1 MKEYASFQ
9 LKHLFQSFALA
20 GAFVCLC
27 CGCQTSVSNPNLAS
41 QAAPPPRAT
50 LAPGDVI
57 KLTFTGTPELN
68 QSQRIRVDGKL
79 SLPLIGEVGAAGKTI
94 TALQGELSELYK
106 PQLKNSDVLVTL
118 ESAPTQVVISGAVVK
133 PTKIA
138 FEKPT
143 TVFEAIMEA
152 GGASPYGNL
161 KNVRLIR
168 TVNGVQQS
176 QSLDLSRTL
185 KGEATKP
192 FYVRDGDVIYV
203 PQSMF

>member
-1 MKEYASFQ
+1 MTRSSRTC
-9 LKHLFQSFALA
+9 LNPLFQTIVLSALIIW
-20 GAFVCLC
+20 LST
-27 CGCQTSVSNPNLAS
+27 GCQTSVSNATLAS
-41 QAAPPPRAT
+41 QAAPPARTT

-79 SLPLIGEVGAAGKTI
+79 SLPLVGEVHAAGKTV
-94 TALQGELSELYK
+94 TGLQGELSQLYK
-106 PQLKNSDVLVTL
+106 SQLKNSDVLVTL

-152 GGASPYGNL
+152 GGANPYGNL

-176 QSLDLSRTL
+176 QSLDLSPTL
-185 KGEATKP
+185 KGAATKP
-192 FYVRDGDVIYV
+192 FYVGDGDVIYV

>member
-1 MKEYASFQ
+1 MTQSTKTRVKFVFQ
-9 LKHLFQSFALA
+9 IIALSGLNVWLSA
-20 GAFVCLC
+20 
-27 CGCQTSVSNPNLAS
+27 GCQTSVSSANLAS
-41 QAAPPPRAT
+41 QSAPPTRVT

-68 QSQRIRVDGKL
+68 QAQRIRVDGKL
-79 SLPLIGEVGAAGKTI
+79 SLPLIGEVSAAGKTV
-94 TALQGELSELYK
+94 TGLQGELSQLYK

-143 TVFEAIMEA
+143 TVLEAIMEA

-168 TVNGVQQS
+168 MVNGVHQS

-185 KGEATKP
+185 KGE
-192 FYVRDGDVIYV
+192 
-203 PQSMF
+203 

>member
-1 MKEYASFQ
+1 
-9 LKHLFQSFALA
+9 
-20 GAFVCLC
+20 
-27 CGCQTSVSNPNLAS
+27 
-41 QAAPPPRAT
+41 
-50 LAPGDVI
+50 
-57 KLTFTGTPELN
+57 
-68 QSQRIRVDGKL
+68 VDGKL
-79 SLPLIGEVGAAGKTI
+79 SLPLIGEVSAAGKTI
-94 TALQGELSELYK
+94 TGLQAELSESYK
-106 PQLKNSDVLVTL
+106 SQLKNSDVLVTL

-152 GGASPYGNL
+152 GGANAYGNL

-176 QSLDLSRTL
+176 QSLDLAPML
-185 KGEATKP
+185 KVAATKP

-203 PQSMF
+203 PQSLF

>member
-1 MKEYASFQ
+1 MTRSIKTS
-9 LKHLFQSFALA
+9 LLFQAIVLSGLIIW
-20 GAFVCLC
+20 LC
-27 CGCQTSVSNPNLAS
+27 TGCQTSVSNAALAS
-41 QAAPPPRAT
+41 QAAPPARTT

-79 SLPLIGEVGAAGKTI
+79 SLPLIGEVSAAGKTI
-94 TALQGELSELYK
+94 TGLQGELSQLYK
-106 PQLKNSDVLVTL
+106 TQLKNSDVLVTL

-176 QSLDLSRTL
+176 QSLDLSPTL

>member
-1 MKEYASFQ
+1 MTRSTRTC
-9 LKHLFQSFALA
+9 LNPLFQTIVLSALIIW
-20 GAFVCLC
+20 LST
-27 CGCQTSVSNPNLAS
+27 GCQTSVSNATLAS
-41 QAAPPPRAT
+41 QAAPPARTT

-79 SLPLIGEVGAAGKTI
+79 SLPLVGEVHAAGKTV
-94 TALQGELSELYK
+94 TGLQGELSQLYK
-106 PQLKNSDVLVTL
+106 GQLKNSDVLVTL

-152 GGASPYGNL
+152 GGANPYGNL

-176 QSLDLSRTL
+176 QSLDLSPTL
-185 KGEATKP
+185 KGAATKP

>member
-1 MKEYASFQ
+1 MSRSIKIR
-9 LKHLFQSFALA
+9 LTLLFQTFVLSSFIAWFC
-20 GAFVCLC
+20 G
-27 CGCQTSVSNPNLAS
+27 GCQTSVSNATLAS
-41 QAAPPPRAT
+41 QAAPPARTT

-57 KLTFTGTPELN
+57 KLTFTGAPELN

-79 SLPLIGEVGAAGKTI
+79 SLPLIGEVSASGKTI
-94 TALQGELSELYK
+94 TGLQGELSELYK
-106 PQLKNSDVLVTL
+106 TQLKNSDVLVTL
-118 ESAPTQVVISGAVVK
+118 ESAPTQVVISGAVAK

-143 TVFEAIMEA
+143 TVLEAIMEA
-152 GGASPYGNL
+152 GGANAYGNL

-176 QSLDLSRTL
+176 QSLDLSPTL
-185 KGEATKP
+185 KGEKTKP

-203 PQSMF
+203 PQSLF

>member
-1 MKEYASFQ
+1 M
-9 LKHLFQSFALA
+9 
-20 GAFVCLC
+20 
-27 CGCQTSVSNPNLAS
+27 
-41 QAAPPPRAT
+41 
-50 LAPGDVI
+50 
-57 KLTFTGTPELN
+57 
-68 QSQRIRVDGKL
+68 DGKL
-79 SLPLIGEVGAAGKTI
+79 SLPLVGEVHAAGKTV
-94 TALQGELSELYK
+94 TGLQGELSQLYK
-106 PQLKNSDVLVTL
+106 GQLKNSDVLVTL

-152 GGASPYGNL
+152 GGANPYGNL

-176 QSLDLSRTL
+176 QSLDLSPTL
-185 KGEATKP
+185 KGAATKP

>member
-1 MKEYASFQ
+1 MIRSIKTC
-9 LKHLFQSFALA
+9 LNLLFQTIVLSGLIIW
-20 GAFVCLC
+20 LC
-27 CGCQTSVSNPNLAS
+27 AGCQTSVSNATLAS
-41 QAAPPPRAT
+41 QAAPPARTT

-57 KLTFTGTPELN
+57 KLTFTGAPELN

-79 SLPLIGEVGAAGKTI
+79 SLPLIGEVSAAGKTI
-94 TALQGELSELYK
+94 TGLQAELSELYK
-106 PQLKNSDVLVTL
+106 AQLKNSDVLVTL

-152 GGASPYGNL
+152 GGANSYGNL

-168 TVNGVQQS
+168 TVHGVQQS
-176 QSLDLSRTL
+176 QSLDLSPTL
-185 KGEATKP
+185 KGAATKP

-203 PQSMF
+203 PQSLF

>member
-1 MKEYASFQ
+1 MTRHSKITFFIGLGCLASWF
-9 LKHLFQSFALA
+9 
-20 GAFVCLC
+20 CT
-27 CGCQTSVSNPNLAS
+27 GCETTVSSAVLAS
-41 QAAPPPRAT
+41 QAAPPARTT

-57 KLTFTGTPELN
+57 KLTFAGAPELN

-79 SLPLIGEVGAAGKTI
+79 SLPLIGEVDASGKTI
-94 TALQGELSELYK
+94 SALQSELSQLYK
-106 PQLKNSDVLVTL
+106 TQLKNSDVLVTL
-118 ESAPTQVVISGAVVK
+118 ESAPTQVVISGAVAK

-143 TVFEAIMEA
+143 TVLQAIMEA

-176 QSLDLSRTL
+176 QSLDLSPTL
-185 KGEATKP
+185 KGQATKP

-203 PQSMF
+203 PQSAF